1 MPNQNSNTWYYRSL
15 GLLLQI
21 PTISRHAYVKDSI
34 HGNPKF
40 TWLYWVLYAEHG
52 WPVPAPHGLEHLLL
66 GHVRASILHP
76 DARLHVVEISAVQ
89 LEELNQKV
97 AQVDVGASRVDPRMQ
112 LEQAG

>member
-1 MPNQNSNTWYYRSL
+1 MSL
-15 GLLLQI
+15 ELLLQI
-21 PTISRHAYVKDSI
+21 PTNSRLAHGKDSI
-34 HGNPKF
+34 NGNPKF

-52 WPVPAPHGLEHLLL
+52 WPVPAPHGLEHFLL
-66 GHVRASILHP
+66 GHVRAAILHP

-112 LEQAG
+112 LE